1 MAYVEQDGTTMN
13 SLLGMARWNPTLDG
27 RTVRKGGCGVY
38 RIETENALNTR
49 KGTFPWSREAMQAMN
64 SSNN

>member
-1 MAYVEQDGTTMN
+1 
-13 SLLGMARWNPTLDG
+13 MARWNPTLDG

-38 RIETENALNTR
+38 RIETEYALNTR

-64 SSNN
+64 PSNNR